1 MSLNYRS
8 INPIFICDVLT
19 DFDDLLTLAQFSNTF
34 GILNSHVTNI
44 YVLETEDLELKT
56 KNS

>member
-8 INPIFICDVLT
+8 TNPILICDVLT

-44 YVLETEDLELKT
+44 YTGD
-56 KNS
+56 

>member
-8 INPIFICDVLT
+8 TNPIFICDVFT
-19 DFDDLLTLAQFSNTF
+19 DFDDLLTLAQFSNTL

-44 YVLETEDLELKT
+44 CTVD
-56 KNS
+56 